1 LSFFNFN
8 INTNGNNFEKVKQI
22 QIRVKILLEKIL
34 PNLFYIFNIKES
46 LLKKIA
52 YNAKLVNIFFILNA
66 NMFQLISKEHISVED
81 GSAVVL
87 EWPLKTTYNDVNNK
101 KTYLSIHYNIRFHR
115 FSVFSF
121 SHFSVF

>member
-1 LSFFNFN
+1 
-8 INTNGNNFEKVKQI
+8 
-22 QIRVKILLEKIL
+22 
-34 PNLFYIFNIKES
+34 
-46 LLKKIA
+46 
-52 YNAKLVNIFFILNA
+52 
-66 NMFQLISKEHISVED
+66 MFQLISKEHMSVED

-101 KTYLSIHYNIRFHR
+101 KNNFSIHNIRVHR